1 MMNSKKK
8 NKVFTWSAF
17 AVACVAFSTHCGA
30 GFAAGAQ
37 EVIYFTGKGWYGPL
51 MPLITLIILLPL
63 QYVAVETARVNE
75 AYNYKDMTTKA
86 YAPFGKIGSIL
97 FEIGIVLMMLSSCA
111 SVIAGG
117 GTIINDVLGLEE
129 SNLIG
134 TIIVAAI
141 IVLIICFGSKA
152 VSRASTVMTIG
163 IIITISILAI
173 VGISY
178 SKDTI
183 VKQWSEQITY
193 SGFGNA
199 LWFACLYAGMQ
210 CMTQCMSICSNCQKI
225 QSSGESKAMVAIEF
239 VINATMLIGICFLF
253 QGFMPEIMDV
263 TLPTPYTAEVVSQAV
278 GIAWLGIVYPILYLL
293 AALTTGV
300 NNVFGFTKRITD
312 IKKFQ
317 EKVPSDKKRYLIVS
331 IICIVGCWGVAQV
344 GFITIV
350 KTLYS
355 YVSTYS
361 IFAIIIP
368 MIILGLRNLK
378 KAKAAEKESA
388 AIEA

>member
-1 MMNSKKK
+1 MNNNKKK
-8 NKVFTWSAF
+8 NKYFTMAAF
-17 AVACVAFSTHCGA
+17 SVACVAFSTHVGA

-37 EVIYFTGKGWYGPL
+37 EVIYFTGKGWYGPV
-51 MPLITLIILLPL
+51 MPLLTLLILLPL
-63 QYVAVETARVNE
+63 QYVAVETARTKK
-75 AYNYKDMTTKA
+75 AYNYKELTMHA
-86 YAPFGKIGSIL
+86 YAPFGKIGSVL

-117 GTIINDVLGLEE
+117 GTIINSIFGLDEA
-129 SNLIG
+129 NLIG

-141 IVLIICFGSKA
+141 IVAIIVFGFEA
-152 VSRASTVMTIG
+152 VSSSSTIMTIG

-173 VGISY
+173 TGIIHT
-178 SKDTI
+178 KDTI
-183 VKQWSEQITY
+183 VKQWSEQISY
-193 SGFGNA
+193 NSFGNA
-199 LWFACLYAGMQ
+199 LWFAILYAGMQ

-225 QSSGESKAMVAIEF
+225 QSRGESKAMVAIEF
-239 VINATMLIGICFLF
+239 VINATMLVGICFLF
-253 QGFMPEIMDV
+253 QGFMPEVMDI
-263 TLPTPYTAEVVSQAV
+263 TLPTPYTAEIVGEAM

-312 IKKFQ
+312 VKKFR
-317 EKVPSDKKRYLIVS
+317 EKMPSEKKRNLIVS
-331 IICIVGCWGVAQV
+331 IICIVACWGVAQV

-350 KTLYS
+350 KVLYS
-355 YVSTYS
+355 YVSTYA

-378 KAKAAEKESA
+378 KDKASESSDAAAEA
-388 AIEA
+388 

>member
-1 MMNSKKK
+1 MNNNKK
-8 NKVFTWSAF
+8 NRVFTWSAF
-17 AVACVAFSTHCGA
+17 AVACVAFSTHVGA

-37 EVIYFTGKGWYGPL
+37 EVIYFTGKGWFGPL

-63 QYVAVETARVNE
+63 QYVAVETARVNK
-75 AYNYKDMTTKA
+75 AYNYKEMTMKA
-86 YAPFGKIGSIL
+86 YAPFGNIGSIL
-97 FEIGIVLMMLSSCA
+97 FEVGIVLMMLSSCA

-117 GTIINDVLGLEE
+117 GTIINGVLGLDEA
-129 SNLIG
+129 NLVG
-134 TIIVAAI
+134 TVIVAAI
-141 IVLIICFGSKA
+141 IVVIIVFGYKA
-152 VSRASTVMTIG
+152 VSSASTIMTIG
-163 IIITISILAI
+163 IIITISILVI
-173 VGISY
+173 TGIIHT
-178 SKDTI
+178 KDTI
-183 VKQWSEQITY
+183 ALQWSEKISY

-199 LWFACLYAGMQ
+199 LWYAALYAGMQ
-210 CMTQCMSICSNCQKI
+210 CMTQCMSICSNCEKI
-225 QSSGESKAMVAIEF
+225 QSRGESKAMVAIEF

-263 TLPTPYTAEVVSQAV
+263 TLPTPYTADIVGQAM
-278 GIAWLGIVYPILYLL
+278 GLAWLGIVYPILYLL

-312 IKKFQ
+312 IDKFKT
-317 EKVPSDKKRYLIVS
+317 KVPSEKKRNLVVS
-331 IICIVGCWGVAQV
+331 IVCIILCWGVAQI

-355 YVSTYS
+355 YVSAYS

-378 KAKAAEKESA
+378 KAKAAETA
-388 AIEA
+388 AAAGE